1 MMNVLFEGTYREIL
15 VIYKPDDIAL
25 AMETTR
31 TIAAQAGFS
40 EHDSILLQLVTE
52 EACMNAF
59 EHGCPAG
66 NCMFKITW
74 LVESDTMEITVCQNG
89 EAFELHNDP
98 ASPVKVGSRGRGLV
112 LIQGI
117 MDEVRLIPSGAYV
130 TLSMRRRRRV
140 T

>member
-1 MMNVLFEGTYREIL
+1 MNGLSEGTYGQIL
-15 VIYKPDDIAL
+15 NIYKTDDIAL
-25 AMETTR
+25 AMEITG
-31 TIAAQAGFS
+31 TIAARTGFS

-59 EHGCPAG
+59 EHGCAAG
-66 NCMFKITW
+66 NGVFKISW
-74 LVESDTMEITVCQNG
+74 LVESDIMEITVCQNG
-89 EAFELHNDP
+89 EAFELHNELAP
-98 ASPVKVGSRGRGLV
+98 PVNGGSRGRGLV

-117 MDEVRLIPSGAYV
+117 MDEVRLIPSGAHV